1 MNKYIMTLD
10 RGTTSNRCIIFDHQG
25 EIYSIAQKEFS
36 QIFPKPGWVEHDPNE
51 IWSTQIGVCI
61 EAISKKNLSY
71 KDISAI
77 GITNQRETTILW
89 DKNTGEPIYNA
100 IVWQCRRTSEY
111 ADELKRQG
119 FTDLIKEKTGL
130 EIDAYFSATKI
141 KWILDNIPK
150 AREKAQRGE
159 ILFGTVDTWL
169 LWKLTNGK
177 VHMTDYSNASRT
189 MLFNIHTLTWD
200 EELLKIFNI
209 PRSILPEVKESGS
222 IFGYTSPK
230 YFGGEIPIG
239 GILGDQQAALFGQ
252 TCFEKGEAKETF
264 GTGAFILMNTGDS
277 PMKSESGIVTTVAWG
292 LNGEV
297 RYALEGSIF
306 TAGAVVQWLRDE
318 VKLIDDAVDSEYLA
332 KKVDDTN
339 GCYFVPA
346 FTGLGAPY
354 WNQDARGMIC
364 GITRGVNKYHI
375 IRAALE
381 SIAYLSFDVFEAME
395 KDSNTKLKSLK
406 VDGGAS
412 RNNFLMEYVSD
423 IINVPVERPK
433 NVEST
438 ALGATYMAGLTV
450 GFWKDKDEVKNICK
464 EDKIFLPSINKDIR
478 KMRINEWRK
487 AVKRSLD

>member
-318 VKLIDDAVDSEYLA
+318 VKLIDDAIDSEYLA

-464 EDKIFLPSINKDIR
+464 EDKIFIPSINKDIR

>member
-318 VKLIDDAVDSEYLA
+318 VKLIDDAIDSEYLA

-450 GFWKDKDEVKNICK
+450 GFWEDKDEVKNICK

-478 KMRINEWRK
+478 KIRINEWRK